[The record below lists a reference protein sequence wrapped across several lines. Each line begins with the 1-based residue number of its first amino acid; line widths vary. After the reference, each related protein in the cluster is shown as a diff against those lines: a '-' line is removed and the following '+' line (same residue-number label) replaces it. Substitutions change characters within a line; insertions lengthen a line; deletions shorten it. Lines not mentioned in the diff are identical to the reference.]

1 VEGPA
6 VSFCPSDL
14 TRPNKSHNP
23 PLFHPERSRGICS
36 APFPLP
42 ALSRRVCLLEIMKR
56 VITAAVLVPLVLL
69 LLLRGSFLLVLVA
82 TALVAELATWEYI
95 SIADAHGSRI
105 PRNLVLIAIAVLFAA
120 TFHNRFLVLPVIGLC
135 SLALLIVCSFR
146 SPLERVMPDTA
157 FSVFALIYIGLTL
170 ATVPLVWIQQ
180 DGPSLLVF
188 LFCIVWTGD
197 TAALY
202 VGRNFGRTKLSPR
215 ISPNKSWEGSAA
227 SLAGSLLI
235 AAALVALSRALEDRS
250 IFTLH
255 FAGPLSRWLVLAVVL
270 NLFAQ
275 VGDLVESA
283 IKRGAGVKD
292 SGAMLPGHGGIL
304 DRIDA
309 LLLAAPVLWYAQWI
323 QEYFQRVS
331 LR

>member
-1 VEGPA
+1 
-6 VSFCPSDL
+6 
-14 TRPNKSHNP
+14 
-23 PLFHPERSRGICS
+23 
-36 APFPLP
+36 
-42 ALSRRVCLLEIMKR
+42 MKR

-69 LLLRGSFLLVLVA
+69 LLLRGSFLLVVVA

-135 SLALLIVCSFR
+135 SLVLLIVCSFR
-146 SPLERVMPDTA
+146 SPLKRVLPDTA

-235 AAALVALSRALEDRS
+235 AAALVAWSLALEDRS

>member
-1 VEGPA
+1 
-6 VSFCPSDL
+6 
-14 TRPNKSHNP
+14 
-23 PLFHPERSRGICS
+23 
-36 APFPLP
+36 
-42 ALSRRVCLLEIMKR
+42 MKR

-69 LLLRGSFLLVLVA
+69 LLLRGSFLLVVVA
-82 TALVAELATWEYI
+82 SALVAELATWEYI
-95 SIADAHGSRI
+95 SIADAHGSRT

-135 SLALLIVCSFR
+135 SLLLLTVCSFR
-146 SPLERVMPDTA
+146 SPLERVLPDTA
-157 FSVFALIYIGLTL
+157 FSVFGLIYIGLTL
-170 ATVPLVWIQQ
+170 ATIPLVWVQQ
-180 DGPSLLVF
+180 DGPSLLIF
-188 LFCIVWTGD
+188 LFCVVWTGD
-197 TAALY
+197 VAALY
-202 VGRNFGRTKLSPR
+202 VGRSLGRRKLAPQ
-215 ISPNKSWEGSAA
+215 ISPNKTWEGSAA

-235 AAALVALSRALEDRS
+235 AMALVALSRTLEERS

-255 FAGPLSRWLVLAVVL
+255 FAGPLARWLGLAVVL

-323 QEYFQRVS
+323 QQYFERVS
-331 LR
+331 FR

>member
-1 VEGPA
+1 
-6 VSFCPSDL
+6 
-14 TRPNKSHNP
+14 
-23 PLFHPERSRGICS
+23 
-36 APFPLP
+36 
-42 ALSRRVCLLEIMKR
+42 LLEIMKR
-56 VITAAVLVPLVLL
+56 VITAAVLIPLVLL
-69 LLLRGSFLLVLVA
+69 VLLRGSYLLVVVA
-82 TALVAELATWEYI
+82 TALVAGLATWEYI

-105 PRNLVLIAIAVLFAA
+105 PRTLVLIAIVVLFAA
-120 TFHNRFLVLPVIGLC
+120 TFHNRFLILPAIGLC
-135 SLALLIVCSFR
+135 SLVLLIVCGFC
-146 SPLERVMPDTA
+146 SPLERVLPDTA
-157 FSVFALIYIGLTL
+157 FSVFGLIYIGLTL
-170 ATVPLVWIQQ
+170 ATVPLVWVQQ
-180 DGPSLLVF
+180 HGPSLLIF
-188 LFCIVWTGD
+188 LFCTVWTGD
-197 TAALY
+197 IAALY
-202 VGRNFGRTKLSPR
+202 VGRNFGRTKLAPR
-215 ISPNKSWEGSAA
+215 ISPNKSWQGSAA

-235 AAALVALSRALEDRS
+235 AAALVALARALENRS

-255 FAGPLSRWLVLAVVL
+255 FARPLAYWLGLAVIL
-270 NLFAQ
+270 NIFAQ

>member
-1 VEGPA
+1 
-6 VSFCPSDL
+6 
-14 TRPNKSHNP
+14 
-23 PLFHPERSRGICS
+23 
-36 APFPLP
+36 
-42 ALSRRVCLLEIMKR
+42 LLEIMKR
-56 VITAAVLVPLVLL
+56 VITAAVLIPLVLL
-69 LLLRGSFLLVLVA
+69 LLLRGSLLLVVVA
-82 TALVAELATWEYI
+82 TALVAELTTWEYI

-120 TFHNRFLVLPVIGLC
+120 TFHNRFLVLPAIGLC
-135 SLALLIVCSFR
+135 SLVLLIVCSFR
-146 SPLERVMPDTA
+146 SPLERVLPDTA
-157 FSVFALIYIGLTL
+157 FSVFGLIYIGLTL
-170 ATVPLVWIQQ
+170 ATIPLVWDQQ

-202 VGRNFGRTKLSPR
+202 VGRKFGRSKLSPR
-215 ISPNKSWEGSAA
+215 ISPNKSWQGSAA

-235 AAALVALSRALEDRS
+235 AAVLVALARALENRS

-255 FAGPLSRWLVLAVVL
+255 FARPLAYWLGLAVVL

>member
-1 VEGPA
+1 
-6 VSFCPSDL
+6 
-14 TRPNKSHNP
+14 
-23 PLFHPERSRGICS
+23 
-36 APFPLP
+36 
-42 ALSRRVCLLEIMKR
+42 MKR

-69 LLLRGSFLLVLVA
+69 LLLKGSYPLLVIA
-82 TALVAELATWEYI
+82 TALVAELAAWEYL
-95 SIADAHGSRI
+95 SIANLGGA
-105 PRNLVLIAIAVLFAA
+105 PRTLVLIAIAVLFAA
-120 TFHNRFLVLPVIGLC
+120 TFCSPSLILPAIGVC
-135 SLALLIVCSFR
+135 SLILLVICSFR
-146 SPLERVMPDTA
+146 SPLARVLPDSA
-157 FSVFALIYIGLTL
+157 FSVFGLLYCGLTL
-170 ATVPLVWIQQ
+170 ATLPLVWVQQ

-202 VGRNFGRTKLSPR
+202 VGRNLGRHKLAPR
-215 ISPNKSWEGSAA
+215 ISPQKTWEGSAA

-235 AAALVALSRALEDRS
+235 AGALIAVSRSNGA
-250 IFTLH
+250 LH
-255 FAGPLSRWLVLAVVL
+255 FAGPLAHWMLLAVVL
-270 NLFAQ
+270 NLSAQ

-323 QEYFQRVS
+323 QQYFRAG
-331 LR
+331 